1 MPRLV
6 DLTGHRIGRL
16 TIKGRNHEKP
26 HGPVMWDCVCD
37 CGTELVRGAKT
48 IRGRGIASCG
58 CYNRELSTKR
68 FGSHGLSQTPEY
80 KIWLG
85 MKARCYSPSSA
96 AYYKYGARGIV
107 VCERWR
113 IFETFLADMGKRP
126 SPRHTLDRIDG
137 TKGYEPGNCRWAT
150 PQQQQLNLKNNVRIE
165 FDGKSLTAGQWS
177 RIVGLDEKTITSR
190 YRQLGWTAEDAL
202 TLPLHFHHKR
212 RM

>member
-1 MPRLV
+1 
-6 DLTGHRIGRL
+6 
-16 TIKGRNHEKP
+16 
-26 HGPVMWDCVCD
+26 
-37 CGTELVRGAKT
+37 
-48 IRGRGIASCG
+48 
-58 CYNRELSTKR
+58 
-68 FGSHGLSQTPEY
+68 
-80 KIWLG
+80 